1 MTSEPDLRSVL
12 ETAFTGQERLSRE
25 EIRRKAIAA
34 DLPADAMT
42 RVDALPEGEYAEDE
56 VIEALRLGSA

>member
-1 MTSEPDLRSVL
+1 VTSEPDLRSVL
-12 ETAFTGQERLSRE
+12 DSAYTGQERLSRD

-34 DLPADAMT
+34 DLPAADMT

-56 VIEALRLGSA
+56 LLEALRLPAS